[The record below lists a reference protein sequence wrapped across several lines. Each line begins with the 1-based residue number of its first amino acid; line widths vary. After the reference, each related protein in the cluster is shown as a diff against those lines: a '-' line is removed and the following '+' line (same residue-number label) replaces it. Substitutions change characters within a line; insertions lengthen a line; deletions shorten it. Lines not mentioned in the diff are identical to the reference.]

1 MSAERF
7 SNCAPCNAAPPRQLL
22 RPTWLRGRRQFVS
35 SLAETVVNPSDTPL
49 PPMGVVFGYKVR
61 WVDVG
66 YPRRTTLAARE
77 MSYGD
82 LVTAAD
88 WPANSGINAQRCVW
102 VLTVDASRS
111 ISRSGSVARSLCPL
125 LAGPRRPR
133 DNPRSTHSVAR
144 SS

>member
-1 MSAERF
+1 
-7 SNCAPCNAAPPRQLL
+7 
-22 RPTWLRGRRQFVS
+22 
-35 SLAETVVNPSDTPL
+35 
-49 PPMGVVFGYKVR
+49 MGVVFGYKVR

-102 VLTVDASRS
+102 VLTVDASQA
-111 ISRSGSVARSLCPL
+111 SVMTSAVLAKAQSNGRFRALVNAAALRVLEAKAARGL
-125 LAGPRRPR
+125 L
-133 DNPRSTHSVAR
+133 S
-144 SS
+144 